1 MQDQRDH
8 RGTYAVKNCGE
19 NRQAAEVNVERAERR
34 HDNEVRQ
41 NESPSA
47 GPRSPETAA
56 QIGNENADLN
66 RERTRQRL
74 AYRDTVAHLFFR
86 QPLAVLDQFLFHLR
100 AQRHRSA
107 KSDSAKSEVVPD
119 QVPDS
124 RRVLLGVAR
133 NHRFRL
139 EKDSNR
145 SSKIADPLCR
155 RSSSSL

>member
-8 RGTYAVKNCGE
+8 GGTYPVKNRGE

-47 GPRSPETAA
+47 GPCSPETAA
-56 QIGNENADLN
+56 QIRNEDANLN

-74 AYRDTVAHLFFR
+74 TYRDAVAHLLFR
-86 QPLAVLDQFLFHLR
+86 QPPALLDQFFFHLR

-107 KSDSAKSEVVPD
+107 KSD
-119 QVPDS
+119 
-124 RRVLLGVAR
+124 
-133 NHRFRL
+133 
-139 EKDSNR
+139 
-145 SSKIADPLCR
+145 
-155 RSSSSL
+155 